1 VVNFPFVCGSLSPCP
16 LSCCREM
23 EIFHHVPSN
32 YSAASGGSPPPSDFH
47 KRYRALRQDRMIPLG
62 RAFWSLKLQEEAKE
76 MAMGSAFR
84 QAADEEARAEVEVL
98 KNRLEKTSQLNKKIA
113 ASLARLE
120 ATGKSLD
127 EAVKPIS
134 GSTQRSQ
141 VLINSMHATHFTFC
155 ATTLIVRRYRWS
167 SWASRAYQ
175 TTIRY

>member
-1 VVNFPFVCGSLSPCP
+1 V
-16 LSCCREM
+16 
-23 EIFHHVPSN
+23 
-32 YSAASGGSPPPSDFH
+32 
-47 KRYRALRQDRMIPLG
+47 
-62 RAFWSLKLQEEAKE
+62 SLKLQEEAKE

-120 ATGKSLD
+120 ASGKSLD

-141 VLINSMHATHFTFC
+141 VLINSMHTTHFTFLRHDSDC
-155 ATTLIVRRYRWS
+155 SQISMEFLGISGVSDNRPILRAMKRRS
-167 SWASRAYQ
+167 SGRGECSARVV
-175 TTIRY
+175 TRRILTIAQS